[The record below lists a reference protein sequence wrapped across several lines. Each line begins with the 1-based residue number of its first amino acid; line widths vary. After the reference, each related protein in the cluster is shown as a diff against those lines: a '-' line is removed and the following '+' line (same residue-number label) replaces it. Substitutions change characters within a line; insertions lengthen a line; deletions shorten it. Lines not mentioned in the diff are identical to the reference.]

1 MDKYAVATFVVLAL
15 QSLQASGS
23 DVCKRNDCDLYDVPS
38 AKDRV
43 CRMNDRF
50 GYVELEWYTGT
61 LDEQTCLRLGMGISQ
76 DISDF
81 CPGYVGMNMSLWC
94 DFVNVTSVIYKNGMP
109 LTGDSTVTF
118 DRLQKED
125 EGLYQCRQYD
135 SSEVIGEFNMTVQSE
150 LFELSCK
157 AL

>member
-1 MDKYAVATFVVLAL
+1 MCIRD
-15 QSLQASGS
+15 S
-23 DVCKRNDCDLYDVPS
+23 VCKRNDCDLYDVPS

-50 GYVELEWYTGT
+50 GYVELEWHTGT
-61 LDEQTCLRLGMGISQ
+61 IDEQTCLLSVGHTSQ
-76 DISDF
+76 DILKF

-94 DFVNVTSVIYKNGMP
+94 DFAHVTSVIYKDGLP

-125 EGLYQCRQYD
+125 KGLYQCRKYD
-135 SSEVIGEFNMTVQSE
+135 TSEVIGEFNMTVQSE
-150 LFELSCK
+150 SQLS
-157 AL
+157 LIHI